1 MSRGRKPQRKAP
13 QVKWERVGSSGTL
26 DAEWVVN
33 IYSYDHHELNKA
45 KNVFHYTDNKLN
57 HKSNK

>member
-1 MSRGRKPQRKAP
+1 MSRGRKPQRKTP
-13 QVKWERVGSSGTL
+13 QVKWERLEHDTY
-26 DAEWVVN
+26 VVN